1 MHRCCLLQF
10 LPGGHTIRL
19 VTEDSWC
26 SGLPCNS
33 KSQPQLSTQLWA
45 LPKAPG
51 TAFSTPFSLS
61 LFFSPGDLEP
71 LRAQLQALPSWGKIA
86 LSCLSSLW
94 PEMSQVSYLSLEGF
108 LFTPLL
114 FLKGFWPLWH
124 VKQFLRFYSN
134 SLEFPCFLA
143 RFRAVSRRLSQIR
156 RSEWDLLERDVLWDG
171 SEAGNRNLGWLGV
184 KMGSNDCVW
193 KIGVETGTRQPAS
206 WEQLLHLYLL
216 ALQHISG
223 PSFPGHLNCWACWG
237 TLRLPSS
244 IRIQVSILAW
254 SWSMTKCTSRHGN

>member
-1 MHRCCLLQF
+1 VSAHVLPPPVPSRRTHYKAGDWRQLVLGSSLQQQITATTV
-10 LPGGHTIRL
+10 HTAL
-19 VTEDSWC
+19 S
-26 SGLPCNS
+26 PS
-33 KSQPQLSTQLWA
+33 KSSRHCFFHPLL
-45 LPKAPG
+45 
-51 TAFSTPFSLS
+51 SLS
-61 LFFSPGDLEP
+61 FFSPGDLEP

-193 KIGVETGTRQPAS
+193 KLELKLGLDS
-206 WEQLLHLYLL
+206 QLAENSCCICTYLL
-216 ALQHISG
+216 CSISQG
-223 PSFPGHLNCWACWG
+223 PHFLVIWIVGPVGARCGSHPAY
-237 TLRLPSS
+237 
-244 IRIQVSILAW
+244 A
-254 SWSMTKCTSRHGN
+254 SRFLS